1 MKFILAIVGFVLGNI
16 FGIAILALY
25 SILTNSQMGN
35 PFLLSSCLG
44 IICAIVGF
52 NMKKTNE

>member
-1 MKFILAIVGFVLGNI
+1 MKILLAIVGFVLGNI

-25 SILTNSQMGN
+25 STLANSQMGN
-35 PFLLSSCLG
+35 PFLLSTSLG

-52 NMKKTNE
+52 NMKKNNE